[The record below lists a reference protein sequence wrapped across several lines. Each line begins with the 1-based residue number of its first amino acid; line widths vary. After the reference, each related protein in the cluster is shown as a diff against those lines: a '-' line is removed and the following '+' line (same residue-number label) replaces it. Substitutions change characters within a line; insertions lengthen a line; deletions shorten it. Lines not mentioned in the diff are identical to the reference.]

1 MKSCILKQVVQL
13 QTLVSQIGSKSMTSL
28 RRRDMHYFKM
38 VGYTV
43 SQPWFT
49 VKKYRKIDPKLTTPF
64 DNNELSDDILHD
76 YEPCLARLL
85 GSPLY
90 GSRPCD
96 VPKECLE
103 VMMRPGEVGYV
114 LTHQALY
121 FMFGEQRG

>member
-1 MKSCILKQVVQL
+1 MA
-13 QTLVSQIGSKSMTSL
+13 SL
-28 RRRDMHYFKM
+28 RRRDGHYFKM

-43 SQPWFT
+43 SQPWLT
-49 VKKYRKIDPKLTTPF
+49 IKKYKKINPKLVTPF
-64 DNNELSDDILHD
+64 DNKKLSDDILHE
-76 YEPCLARLL
+76 YQPCLARLL
-85 GSPLY
+85 GSALY

-96 VPKECLE
+96 MPKECLE